1 MVVVVDEFADL
12 ASTLGRGERAEFMSV
27 IQRYGQLTRAFGI
40 YLVLATQRPSV
51 QVITGDIKANLT
63 ARVALKVQAPQDSV
77 TILGHGGAQS
87 LRGEGDLLF
96 EHGGR
101 SLRLQGFLV
110 TPDDLAYEL
119 GRWTRRG

>member
-1 MVVVVDEFADL
+1 MVVIVDEFADL

-51 QVITGDIKANLT
+51 QVVTGDIKANLT
-63 ARVALKVQAPQDSV
+63 ARVALKVQAPQDSM
-77 TILGHGGAQS
+77 TILGHGGAES
-87 LRGEGDLLF
+87 LRDKGDLLF

-101 SLRLQGFLV
+101 SERLQGFLV
-110 TPDDLAYEL
+110 TPQDVAEAVGKWSRL
-119 GRWTRRG
+119 